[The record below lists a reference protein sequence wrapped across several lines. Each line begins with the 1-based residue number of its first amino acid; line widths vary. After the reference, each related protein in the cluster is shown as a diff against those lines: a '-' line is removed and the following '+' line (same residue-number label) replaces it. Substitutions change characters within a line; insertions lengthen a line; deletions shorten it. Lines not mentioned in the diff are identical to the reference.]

1 MEPRSSVLR
10 EIGIWLASLVGIAAG
25 AVVIAA
31 WWVLYSVG
39 LLTFPPFD
47 LGDFVIR
54 RSPGQFATWAI
65 ETLGTRAEPAAL
77 AGGVVAWL
85 VAWVLLGLVVARFH
99 AHRLIVLAPLALL
112 PLAFRLG
119 WWSDGGLS
127 AGSAIWYLLAFGG
140 TFVGGGLL
148 LAFWLSRLAEAIRE
162 ATSPA
167 SNWLDHPGDYQ
178 RRVLLR
184 QITLVAIAA
193 GVGGPII
200 GRLLGS
206 VGSAEAQT
214 SQSLRLAEA
223 RAAFASPIALPTP
236 RPAPALPDA
245 FTAPAGVRSRVTGN
259 DEFYVVDISTRDPNL
274 EELSWSLRIHGLVDR
289 EVLISWPQLL
299 SMPSVE
305 LDGTL
310 MCISYE
316 HDNGLISTTRWTGV
330 PLRDVLEQAGIGSTT
345 LDLICRGSNGY
356 SDSIPLSKA
365 LEPTTLLV
373 YGMNG
378 TTLARSHGFP
388 CRLYVPGLYG
398 EKNVKWL
405 QEIELA
411 DYDYRGF
418 WQERGWTDIA
428 VVNTVSIVDTP
439 RGTVLLEEEIIPIG
453 GIAFAGDRGIAAVQ
467 VRVDDGDWQDAQLEA
482 NDPQLIWQRWRFDW
496 RPEPGSYRVSV
507 RAIDLAGNVQD
518 ATERPPHPDGMTGLH
533 TVEVDVV

>member
-1 MEPRSSVLR
+1 VF
-10 EIGIWLASLVGIAAG
+10 GATLA
-25 AVVIAA
+25 
-31 WWVLYSVG
+31 
-39 LLTFPPFD
+39 
-47 LGDFVIR
+47 
-54 RSPGQFATWAI
+54 
-65 ETLGTRAEPAAL
+65 
-77 AGGVVAWL
+77 
-85 VAWVLLGLVVARFH
+85 
-99 AHRLIVLAPLALL
+99 
-112 PLAFRLG
+112 
-119 WWSDGGLS
+119 
-127 AGSAIWYLLAFGG
+127 
-140 TFVGGGLL
+140 GGGLL
-148 LAFWLSRLAEAIRE
+148 LAFWLGRLAEATRE

-167 SNWLDHPGDYQ
+167 SSWLDHPGDYQ
-178 RRVLLR
+178 RRLMLR

-193 GVGGPII
+193 GAGGPIV

-206 VGSAEAQT
+206 VGSADAET
-214 SQSLRLAEA
+214 SQSVPLADA
-223 RAAFASPIALPTP
+223 RAAFASPVALAAP
-236 RPAPALPDA
+236 RPAAPLPDA
-245 FTAPAGVRSRVTGN
+245 FSAPAGVRPRVTSN
-259 DEFYVVDISTRDPNL
+259 AEFYVVDISTRDPNL

-289 EVLISWPQLL
+289 EVLIGWPDLL

-330 PLRDVLEQAGIGSTT
+330 PLRDVLEKTGIGPDT

-378 TTLARSHGFP
+378 TTLPRSHGFP

-405 QEIELA
+405 QEIELV

-428 VVNTVSIVDTP
+428 VVNTVSIIDTP
-439 RGTVLLEEEIIPIG
+439 RGTVLLQEEIVPIG

-467 VRVDDGDWQDAQLEA
+467 VRIDDGDWQDTQLEA
-482 NDPQLIWQRWRFDW
+482 NDPSLIWQRWRFDW
-496 RPEPGSYRVSV
+496 RPVPGSYRVSV
-507 RAIDLAGNVQD
+507 RAIDVAGNVQVE
-518 ATERPPHPDGMTGLH
+518 TERPPHPDGMTGLH
-533 TVEVDVV
+533 TVEVDIV